1 MYSQKD
7 PVVVASVP
15 LDLDCQA
22 VLLLC
27 SSFGQLGSKPIQP
40 LSLSEYN
47 RLATCLKNS
56 NLCPADL
63 LREKNQDFWRS
74 LSSQI
79 DWERIFK
86 LLNRGGLMGLV
97 LERWQAQGIWTL
109 CRLEENYPKRL
120 KQRLKEKAPPILYGI
135 GDPSLLH
142 RRGLAIVGSRTADE
156 EGIKYAQR
164 VGELCVRDGLM
175 VISGGARGVDREAM
189 LRALDSGGQAVGV
202 VADPLVKAAVS
213 SYFRPAL
220 SRGSLVLISPFDPEA
235 KWLASRA
242 MQRNKYIYCLADA
255 ALVVSSETDG
265 GTWQGATE
273 ALKHYPE
280 WEVPVF
286 IRAEGSLP
294 PGNTQLLKRGGFAFP
309 DLSDI
314 TITSLTEILDKP
326 HHHLSK
332 KGSERQQLSLFES
345 SSQTPPSP
353 DDESRL
359 TQRASLISAQD
370 PEIVSTPPPK
380 DVYST
385 VLPLILAELQ
395 VPKGLKELAKN
406 LDLKENQARE
416 WLKRAVQER
425 RIRRVKGKYTTL

>member
-1 MYSQKD
+1 MYSQKE
-7 PVVVASVP
+7 PVVLASVP

-86 LLNRGGLMGLV
+86 LLNRGGLMGFV

-135 GDPSLLH
+135 GNQSLLH
-142 RRGLAIVGSRTADE
+142 QRGLAIVGSRNADKDAIE
-156 EGIKYAQR
+156 YAQR
-164 VGELCVRDGLM
+164 VGELCARDGLT

-202 VADPLVKAAVS
+202 VADSLVKASVS

-220 SRGSLVLISPFDPEA
+220 SQGSLVLISPFDPEA
-235 KWLASRA
+235 RWLASRA
-242 MQRNKYIYCLADA
+242 MQRNKYIYCLAEA
-255 ALVVSSETDG
+255 ALVVSSEADG

-309 DLSDI
+309 DLSEI
-314 TITSLTEILDKP
+314 TLLTEILDKP

-345 SSQTPPSP
+345 SPQTPPPP

-359 TQRASLISAQD
+359 TQQASL
-370 PEIVSTPPPK
+370 VSTPDPGIISTPPTK
-380 DVYST
+380 DVYSA
-385 VLPLILAELQ
+385 VLPLILEELQ
-395 VPKGLKELAKN
+395 APRGSKELAKN
-406 LDLKENQARE
+406 LGLKESQAKV
-416 WLKRAVQER
+416 WLERAVQEG